1 MTRSELRL
9 QTSQEQL
16 PQIKKPIEELW
27 SYMYDPRKTALKIK
41 VSTWERTKNVDL
53 TSKNAE

>member
-16 PQIKKPIEELW
+16 PQIKKTIEELW
-27 SYMYDPRKTALKIK
+27 SYMYDP
-41 VSTWERTKNVDL
+41 TWK
-53 TSKNAE
+53 